1 MRERTGHAGAD
12 VVAWDGE
19 CNGGKYQSG
28 NATES
33 LLGRDWLD
41 WTGGD
46 EVSCLLL
53 GRVERRG

>member
-1 MRERTGHAGAD
+1 MGERTGHAGAD

-33 LLGRDWLD
+33 FGTGLAGLD
-41 WTGGD
+41 GWG
-46 EVSCLLL
+46 
-53 GRVERRG
+53 